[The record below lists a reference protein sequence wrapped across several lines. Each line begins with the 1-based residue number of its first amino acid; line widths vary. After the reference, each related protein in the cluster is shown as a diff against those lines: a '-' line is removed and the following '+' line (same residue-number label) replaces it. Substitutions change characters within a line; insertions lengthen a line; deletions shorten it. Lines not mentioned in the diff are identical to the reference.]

1 MKKFNLIAAIGI
13 SLLLAFVGCKRKTA
27 KWDVGVAVPLF
38 SASMSLSDIDNSYL
52 TNTFSDSSYNLVYD
66 NLIYSARLTNVNT
79 PDTSINTSFTLR
91 RLKLADRSIVQSITL
106 GQINPLFN
114 LLNGTMQDVPAQDQN
129 NTNTVDIDASPFF
142 ETATLDSGYLD
153 IDIKNEL
160 PVKVKLIVFEIRN
173 ADDQSLVASDSF
185 LDIPVD
191 GNATKSINLRGKTVN
206 KSLKGTIKRL
216 LTEASPGKVLIQANK
231 GVTLTLSIR
240 KLRPRT
246 AIAAFPNQTV
256 VDQDAGLVLDMGGPQ
271 LKYFKAK
278 KGLLRIFIES
288 TIQENMTMD
297 FAIPSASKN
306 GISIARTIKM
316 PGSVG
321 GVAERKEEIID
332 MAGYLIDFRGKNPNV
347 KDTVNTFHQIMKVN
361 LDSSGRKVL
370 ITLKDSIRISY
381 SLDAMEPEYAIGYMG
396 NTVNASGPSAV
407 GFGLFKGLDGD
418 LKLQNFKASILVQ
431 NYVGADG
438 RIKIN
443 KLEGENI
450 FNGNKV
456 LLSSSALSSSTFL
469 GPPAFLRD
477 AFTEKTIVLDQTNS
491 NIKSFVELLPQ
502 KINYDLEVETNP
514 FGNIRNWQD
523 FIFDNSR
530 VDVTLRLETPATFSL
545 GGLNLRDTQPLDL
558 GNIKNIDRVKS
569 AKLFVDVE
577 NGYPFEAALELSFL
591 DANGIL
597 LGKADFDNGNNTILA
612 SKTNNVGKSIGNSQ
626 SKLVI
631 SIPKDKIWMLRQA
644 KSVVIKTAIKGAGL
658 QQKIYNT
665 YKIKISTH
673 ARFEYEA
680 EI

>member
-38 SASMSLSDIDNSYL
+38 SASMSLSNIDNSYL

-278 KGLLRIFIES
+278 KGLLRIVIES

-297 FAIPSASKN
+297 FAIPSASIN

-418 LKLQNFKASILVQ
+418 LKLQNSKASILIQ
-431 NYVGADG
+431 NYVGADD

-456 LLSSSALSSSTFL
+456 LISSSALSSSTFL

-644 KSVVIKTAIKGAGL
+644 KSVVIKTAIKGSGL